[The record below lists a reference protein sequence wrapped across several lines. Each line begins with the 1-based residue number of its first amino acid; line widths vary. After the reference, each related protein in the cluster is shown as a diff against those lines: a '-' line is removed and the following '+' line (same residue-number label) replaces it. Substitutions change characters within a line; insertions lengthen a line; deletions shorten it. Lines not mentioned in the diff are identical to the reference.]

1 MSVTKMTRGEKM
13 KFKKQLVSVLN
24 PEKETSDS
32 SMITESINNYAQ
44 FGIDYNDK
52 VCLDLG
58 ANIGGFTLIALNAGA
73 KKVII
78 VEMDERN
85 LVKLHEAF
93 DGDDRVEI
101 IEGAICNNEEDTIQ
115 IFKGNSKQSNCSTS
129 IFNKHSFKSY
139 DTVNVV
145 NLKRLMDQYKPD
157 IVKMDIESAEY
168 QVLEDALE
176 YRPETFF
183 VELHGGKHKV
193 EMEKWTEVLKNEYKY
208 SDVSEIIAFKSL
220 IGKDCL
226 FTDNKI

>member
-1 MSVTKMTRGEKM
+1 MSGTKMTRGEKM

-24 PEKETSDS
+24 PEKETSDD

-58 ANIGGFTLIALNAGA
+58 ANIGGFTQIALNAGA

-85 LVKLHEAF
+85 VRKLHEVF
-93 DGDDRVEI
+93 DGNDRVEI
-101 IEGAICNNEEDTIQ
+101 IEGAICNSEEETIK

-145 NLKRLMDQYKPD
+145 NLKKILETYTPD

-168 QVLEDALE
+168 QVLDDAIG

-193 EMEKWTEVLKNEYKY
+193 EMEKWTEILKNEYEY
-208 SDVSEIIAFKSL
+208 GDVSEIHAFGRVL
-220 IGKDCL
+220 GKDCL
-226 FTDNKI
+226 FSDNKI

>member
-1 MSVTKMTRGEKM
+1 MSTTKMTRGEKM
-13 KFKKQLVSVLN
+13 RFKKQLVSVLN

-101 IEGAICNNEEDTIQ
+101 IEGAICDSEEDTIQ

-145 NLKRLMDQYKPD
+145 NLKKLMDQYKPD

-208 SDVSEIIAFKSL
+208 NDVSEIHAFKSL

>member
-1 MSVTKMTRGEKM
+1 MTRGEKM

-32 SMITESINNYAQ
+32 KMITESINNYAQ

-101 IEGAICNNEEDTIQ
+101 IEGAICNSEEDTIQ

-145 NLKRLMDQYKPD
+145 NLKKLMDQYKPE
-157 IVKMDIESAEY
+157 IIKMDIESAEY
-168 QVLEDALE
+168 QVLDDALE

-193 EMEKWTEVLKNEYKY
+193 EMEKWTEVLKSEYKY
-208 SDVSEIIAFKSL
+208 SDVSEIHAFKSL

>member
-1 MSVTKMTRGEKM
+1 MSTTKMTRGEKM

-32 SMITESINNYAQ
+32 KMITESINNYAQ

-101 IEGAICNNEEDTIQ
+101 IEGAICNSEEDTIQ

-145 NLKRLMDQYKPD
+145 NLKKLMDQYKPE
-157 IVKMDIESAEY
+157 IIKMDIESAEY
-168 QVLEDALE
+168 QVLDDALE

-193 EMEKWTEVLKNEYKY
+193 EMEKWTEVLKSEYKY
-208 SDVSEIIAFKSL
+208 SDVSEIHAFKSL